1 MGSSSS
7 QELYTTVTPLCGK
20 SESKGEGTQCGL
32 EWTGSDSPAAR
43 EQAMSPRTARKNK
56 PEDESFEVTPSPVV
70 LNVLGYR
77 EDGDWV
83 ALALEMDLRGY
94 GSTFGEALQELRDLV
109 ATQIRFAQFKG
120 QADLV
125 WKSAEPVWFER
136 FADVL

>member
-1 MGSSSS
+1 
-7 QELYTTVTPLCGK
+7 
-20 SESKGEGTQCGL
+20 
-32 EWTGSDSPAAR
+32 
-43 EQAMSPRTARKNK
+43 MSPRTARKNK